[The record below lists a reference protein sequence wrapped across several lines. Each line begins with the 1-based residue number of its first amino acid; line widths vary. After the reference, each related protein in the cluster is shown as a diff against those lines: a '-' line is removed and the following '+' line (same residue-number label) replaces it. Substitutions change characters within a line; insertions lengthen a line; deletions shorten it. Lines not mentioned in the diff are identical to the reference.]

1 MKEKYSR
8 NRLYVLPEEQ
18 DIISQKRILLGGA
31 GIGSIIAE
39 CAIRFGF
46 EKMTIVDGDVVE
58 ESNLNR
64 QNYCQSDIGK
74 YKAETLAKRLL
85 AINPHAQI
93 AYLNEMI
100 THDNLVGLI
109 EGHDIAINALDFNSD
124 IPFALDEECRKRDIP
139 VLHPYNF
146 GWAGFLTIVSP
157 HGEPITVLS
166 NNPSGFELN
175 MANYVTQYCAFWQN
189 PKNWLQ
195 NIIERYGKEVGN
207 MPPPQLSVGSW
218 IAAGYCVNAMYR
230 LSTSKEVH
238 FFPNFYLSA
247 SVNE

>member
-1 MKEKYSR
+1 MKERYSR

-64 QNYCQSDIGK
+64 QNYC
-74 YKAETLAKRLL
+74 
-85 AINPHAQI
+85 
-93 AYLNEMI
+93 
-100 THDNLVGLI
+100 DNLVGLI

-166 NNPSGFELN
+166 NNPSGFELK